1 MTEIVVAQQF
11 CGPPNSGN
19 GGYCCGV
26 LAKDIAGPATAV
38 LRARIPLDVALDLK
52 VGEGATELFDAEGAL
67 IGKGVAATT
76 AELPEVPPAPSLAA
90 AQAAEARYIGLT
102 QRVHPTCFSC
112 GPEREAGDGL
122 KVFAGQVEDA
132 PAGYVA
138 CPWTPHAN
146 FADADGLIPV
156 EVIWAAL
163 DCPGFFAWVVKEG
176 RHGAL
181 LGTMTGEVLRRP
193 RAGETCIVQ
202 AWPIARE
209 GRKETAGV
217 ALHAAD
223 GELLARAHQV
233 WIVMNYP
240 PQAAQTA
247 AAKVD
252 A

>member
-1 MTEIVVAQQF
+1 MAEIVVAQQF

-26 LAKDIAGPATAV
+26 LAKDIEGVATAV
-38 LRARIPLDVALDLK
+38 LRARIPLDVALNLE
-52 VGEGATELFDAEGAL
+52 VGAQATELFDGEGAL
-67 IGKGVAATT
+67 IGKGVAASA
-76 AELPEVPPAPSLAA
+76 AELPDVPAPPSLAEA
-90 AQAAEARYIGLT
+90 KAAESRYIGLT
-102 QRVHPTCFSC
+102 QRIHPTCFSC
-112 GPEREAGDGL
+112 GPEREEGSGL
-122 KVFAGQVEDA
+122 KVFAGQIEGA

-146 FADADGLIPV
+146 FADSEGLTPI

-181 LGTMTGEVLRRP
+181 LGTMTGEVVRRP
-193 RAGETCIVQ
+193 AAGETCIVT

-217 ALHAAD
+217 ALHTAD

-233 WIVMNYP
+233 WIMMGPP
-240 PQAAQTA
+240 PQAAAATPAVATA
-247 AAKVD
+247 
-252 A
+252 

>member
-1 MTEIVVAQQF
+1 MAEIVIGQQF

-26 LAKDIAGPATAV
+26 LAKDIEGVATAV
-38 LRARIPLDVALDLK
+38 LRARIPLDVGLSLK
-52 VGEGATELFDAEGAL
+52 VGAEATELFDAEGVL
-67 IGKGVAATT
+67 IGKGQPASAT
-76 AELPEVPPAPSLAA
+76 ELPDVPAPPSLAA
-90 AQAAEARYIGLT
+90 ARDAESRYIGLT

-112 GPEREAGDGL
+112 GPERGEGDGL
-122 KVFAGQVEDA
+122 KVFAGQIDGAA
-132 PAGYVA
+132 PGHVA
-138 CPWTPHAN
+138 CPWIPHAN
-146 FADADGLIPV
+146 FADAEGLTPI

-193 RAGETCIVQ
+193 KAGETCIVT

-217 ALHAAD
+217 ALHTVD

-240 PQAAQTA
+240 PQPAVVETVKA
-247 AAKVD
+247 D